1 VELLNMVTRRN
12 ALFGLAVIGSLV
24 CFAPAPAGAEGA
36 AEPLAV
42 VTGKQSGLSEL
53 SLYQLKRLFLG
64 DAVSGSGGE
73 LIALNRDAK
82 GAERIGFDNSVLG
95 MSPDAAARYWID
107 RRIRGQ
113 SGAPRA
119 VEPAAV
125 VQKVVVKLPRAVA
138 YVRLRDVS
146 PEVQV
151 LRIDGRAPGDP
162 GYPIRAD
169 AGKPVAAFSLRAL
182 LRF

>member
-1 VELLNMVTRRN
+1 MITRRN
-12 ALFGLAVIGSLV
+12 ALLGLVAVGSLV
-24 CFAPAPAGAEGA
+24 CLAPAPAGAEGA

-42 VTGKQSGLSEL
+42 VTAKQSGLSEL
-53 SLYQLKRLFLG
+53 SLYQLKRLFMG
-64 DAVSGSGGE
+64 DAISGPGGE
-73 LIALNRDAK
+73 LIALNRDPK
-82 GAERIGFDNSVLG
+82 GAERIGFDNTVLG

-125 VQKVVVKLPRAVA
+125 VQKVVAKLPRSVA
-138 YVRLRDVS
+138 YVRLRDVTAD
-146 PEVQV
+146 VQV
-151 LRIDGRAPGDP
+151 LRIDGRAPADP

-169 AGKPVAAFSLRAL
+169 AGKPVAAFSLRSL

>member
-1 VELLNMVTRRN
+1 MISRRTTLVGCAAIASLLI
-12 ALFGLAVIGSLV
+12 LAPL
-24 CFAPAPAGAEGA
+24 PAEADAGAEL
-36 AEPLAV
+36 LAIV
-42 VTGKQSGLSEL
+42 SSKQGGVSDL

-64 DAVSGSGGE
+64 DNVQAGGHE

-82 GAERIGFDNSVLG
+82 GFERTGFDRTVLG
-95 MSPDAAARYWID
+95 MSPEAAARYWID

-113 SGAPRA
+113 SGAPKA

-125 VQKVVVKLPRAVA
+125 IQRVVARLPRAVG

-151 LRIDGRAPGDP
+151 VKIDGRKPGDP
-162 GYPIRAD
+162 GYPVVVTG
-169 AGKPVAAFSLRAL
+169 GKSMVWLQRSGARAL
-182 LRF
+182 